1 MKHLRGKTRRTSPL
15 LIICLIAALVVFCF
29 SLWKIVSIL
38 YRDYQSETAFDDLAQ
53 RVSSASQ
60 IEESSGEE
68 QGILP
73 EYRELA
79 RENPDLV
86 GWLKIDGTKI
96 NYPVMATPTDPQF
109 YLRRN
114 FQKNY
119 DYSGTPFLDY
129 RCDAGLPSTNLV
141 IYGHCMKNGGMFGQ
155 LEQYKEKE
163 FFTEHPIIQFDTLY
177 ERRTYEIAAVIL
189 TQVPADGEEGFRYY
203 DFIQAQ
209 SQEEFDGF
217 IRSLRETDLYE
228 TGITPQYGDELITL
242 STCSYHTQDGR
253 LAVIARRVS

>member
-1 MKHLRGKTRRTSPL
+1 MKHLRGKPKRTSPL
-15 LIICLIAALVVFCF
+15 LTLCLIAAIAVFCF
-29 SLWKIVSIL
+29 SLWKIGSIY
-38 YRDYQSETAFDDLAQ
+38 YRDSQSQSAFSDLAR
-53 RVSSASQ
+53 RVSDASRDSGSSQ
-60 IEESSGEE
+60 QEE
-68 QGILP
+68 GILP

-79 RENPDLV
+79 QENSDLA

-114 FQKNY
+114 FQKSY

-129 RCDAGLPSTNLV
+129 RCDAELPSTNLV
-141 IYGHCMKNGGMFGQ
+141 IYGHCMKNGGMFGE
-155 LEQYKEKE
+155 LERYKDAD
-163 FFTEHPIIQFDTLY
+163 FWTEHRTIQFDTLY
-177 ERRTYEIAAVIL
+177 ERRAYEVAAVFL

-209 SQEEFDGF
+209 SREEFDGF
-217 IRSLRETDLYE
+217 IQDVQDAALYD
-228 TGITPQYGDELITL
+228 TGVVPQYGDELLTL

>member
-1 MKHLRGKTRRTSPL
+1 
-15 LIICLIAALVVFCF
+15 
-29 SLWKIVSIL
+29 
-38 YRDYQSETAFDDLAQ
+38 
-53 RVSSASQ
+53 
-60 IEESSGEE
+60 
-68 QGILP
+68 
-73 EYRELA
+73 
-79 RENPDLV
+79 
-86 GWLKIDGTKI
+86 
-96 NYPVMATPTDPQF
+96 
-109 YLRRN
+109 
-114 FQKNY
+114 
-119 DYSGTPFLDY
+119 
-129 RCDAGLPSTNLV
+129 
-141 IYGHCMKNGGMFGQ
+141 MFGQ

-163 FFTEHPIIQFDTLY
+163 FYTEHPIIQFDTLY

-217 IRSLRETDLYE
+217 IRSLRETALYE